1 MAAVGSVD
9 VELEV
14 IVWLRARLDP
24 DVVVRDETDNNL
36 LNELPTVQVQRIPS
50 GGDDGIR
57 LDRAFIDIDV
67 YAATRA
73 EAIGLSATIR
83 GLLLTE
89 LRGTSTEAAVFSRV
103 GTISAPGVRPYENT
117 ALRRVGAVYEI
128 YSHPVS

>member
-14 IVWLRARLDP
+14 MVWLRARLDP

-36 LNELPTVQVQRIPS
+36 LNELPTVQVQRIPA

-67 YAATRA
+67 YAVTRT
-73 EAIGLSATIR
+73 EAIALSATIR

-89 LRGTSTEAAVFSRV
+89 LRGASTDAAVFTRV
-103 GTISAPGVRPYENT
+103 GTIGAPGVRPYENT